1 MRSRQLSLLVSSQ
14 TLEALSGLARA
25 LPAAALVMGVG
36 AASVAQAQD
45 AVVAADDN
53 KSAALK
59 VTDEQ
64 LLDDFAHYVL
74 IARPDMA
81 ESVGAQLLGK
91 VTSAKDFATLVE
103 KNGTDG
109 VNRFVDATTRAIKL
123 QGQGNLNAVA
133 GGLLKMYDKGRLDRA
148 RDPQTIAENI
158 KMLTGGQRAK
168 LLGRTGL
175 QHAGE
180 YAMPQLLEAY
190 LQDKDTTL
198 AVESQAV
205 MISLG
210 RHAIV
215 PLTTGLLEMTPTQQ
229 EKVVRVLGQIPYSM
243 TKPFLA
249 DLKSTT
255 TSNEVRSACDQAL
268 ARLQGGANVAG
279 DPAGMYRDLAEAYY
293 QEKSEVTNFPG
304 EDFQLLWSFD
314 PAVGLS
320 MNAIR
325 TPVFHEAM
333 AMNLLERG
341 LELESAAGN
350 VNADTVGL
358 WVASNYSREFDT
370 PTGYVNPAY
379 PVEGAAAD
387 GATLRRSADYFGVAA
402 GTDVA
407 QRVLS
412 RALTDRDTPLVRRA
426 LHNVEQ
432 TAGGKVAVE
441 TLGGASPLVAALNYP
456 NRRVQ
461 NEAALAIA
469 AASPTTTFSGSER
482 VVPTL
487 ASAVA
492 AGTDQ
497 FAVILA
503 PDAERSQSVRTLL
516 EGMGYTVLPSG
527 TSLTGLATPIAEA
540 ANIDL
545 IVVSG
550 FSAEE
555 SAKHK
560 DEARGY
566 TRTAASPM
574 LILTSADVYSQQQRR
589 FEADKTVALR
599 PLGTSDEGLKATI
612 DSLIETAAGGRVSA
626 EEAEAYALRSL
637 GALRDLAVSNNPSL
651 KVTDAAAPLMN
662 ALNTATG
669 SRREGIAGVLSLVG
683 QDRAQ
688 RALFDAA
695 VASEEADRAMLIANV
710 TESAKRF
717 GNLLEQRQID
727 QLIDLASS
735 DNEAEATA
743 AAALMG
749 ALNLPNKNLVPLILG
764 EKTAMVGQR

>member
-1 MRSRQLSLLVSSQ
+1 MRSRQLSLIVSSQ
-14 TLEALSGLARA
+14 ALEALSGLARA
-25 LPAAALVMGVG
+25 LPASALVMGVG
-36 AASVAQAQD
+36 ASSVAIAQD
-45 AVVAADDN
+45 AVVTNDDN
-53 KSAALK
+53 RSAALK

-81 ESVGAQLLGK
+81 ESVGAQLL
-91 VTSAKDFATLVE
+91 AKATDSKEFAALVE
-103 KNGTDG
+103 KGNVERFTD
-109 VNRFVDATTRAIKL
+109 ACTRAIKL
-123 QGQGNLNAVA
+123 EGADNLHAIA
-133 GGLLKMYDKGRLDRA
+133 GALLKLYDKGRLDQA
-148 RDPQTIAENI
+148 RDPATVAENI

-168 LLGRTGL
+168 LLGRQGL
-175 QHAGE
+175 LHAGE

-190 LQDKDTTL
+190 LQDKDATL
-198 AVESQAV
+198 SVESQAV
-205 MISLG
+205 MIGLG

-215 PLTTGLLEMTPTQQ
+215 PLTTGLMEMTPTQQ
-229 EKVVRVLGQIPYSM
+229 EKVVRVLGQIPYRM
-243 TKPFLA
+243 TLPFLA

-255 TSNEVRSACDQAL
+255 TSDEVRKACDQAL
-268 ARLQGGANVAG
+268 TRLQGGANAG
-279 DPAGMYRDLAEAYY
+279 GEPSGMYRDLAEAYY

-333 AMNLLERG
+333 SMKLLERG
-341 LELESAAGN
+341 LELESVKGQ
-350 VNADTVGL
+350 VNPDTVAL
-358 WVASNYSREFDT
+358 WVASNYSREFDS
-370 PTGYVNPAY
+370 PEGYVNPAY
-379 PVEGAAAD
+379 PVAGAAAD

-426 LHNVEQ
+426 LAAVER

-441 TLGGASPLVAALNYP
+441 ALGGASPLVAALNYP
-456 NRRVQ
+456 SRRVQ
-461 NEAALAIA
+461 YEAALAIA
-469 AASPTTTFSGSER
+469 AASPTTTFGGSER
-482 VVPTL
+482 VVPAL

-516 EGMGYTVLPSG
+516 ESMGYTVLPAG

-540 ANIDL
+540 PNIDL

-550 FSAEE
+550 FSAED
-555 SAKHK
+555 SARHK
-560 DEARGY
+560 EEARGY

-589 FEADKTVALR
+589 FESDRTVALR
-599 PLGTSDEGLKATI
+599 PLGTSDDGLKATI
-612 DSLIETAAGGRVSA
+612 DSLVEIAAGGRVTS
-626 EEAEAYALRSL
+626 EEAEAYAMRSL

-651 KVTDAAAPLMN
+651 KVSDAAAPLIN
-662 ALNTATG
+662 SLGTAVG
-669 SRREGIAGVLSLVG
+669 SRREGIAGVLSLVD

-695 VASEEADRAMLIANV
+695 ADSEDEDRAMLIANV

-717 GNLLEQRQID
+717 GNMLEQRQIE
-727 QLIDLASS
+727 QLVEMASS

-749 ALNLPNKNLVPLILG
+749 ALNLPNKNLLPLILG
-764 EKTAMVGQR
+764 EKKTAMVGQR